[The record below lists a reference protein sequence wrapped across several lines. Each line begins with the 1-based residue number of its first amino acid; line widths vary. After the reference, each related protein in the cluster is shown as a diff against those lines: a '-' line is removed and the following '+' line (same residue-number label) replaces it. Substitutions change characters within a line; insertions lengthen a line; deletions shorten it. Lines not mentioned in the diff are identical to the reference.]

1 MQGSGGFV
9 DFYGQFGISLN
20 SFQPNGRPA
29 IHYALQNMDSRHR
42 TLFVHNTLT
51 TADDI
56 RFAQNWN
63 PNVFWAS
70 CPNANLYIENNLPNY
85 SFFLETDAKVCLGT
99 DSLTSN
105 WKLSILSEMQAIA
118 KYQSYITDETLLSW
132 ATLNGALALGFED
145 ELGSFEVGK
154 KPGINLLYGFEDS
167 SRIIT
172 DNTIVKRLV

>member
-1 MQGSGGFV
+1 MRSFREFLIEYGVEPRAASRFNLPNLDDLREPNERPFGG
-9 DFYGQFGISLN
+9 Y
-20 SFQPNGRPA
+20 
-29 IHYALQNMDSRHR
+29 DS
-42 TLFVHNTLT
+42 
-51 TADDI
+51 
-56 RFAQNWN
+56 FAQ
-63 PNVFWAS
+63 VTQGKIAAERKS
-70 CPNANLYIENNLPNY
+70 GKYANLYIENNLPNY

-118 KYQSYITDETLLSW
+118 KFQSYITDETLLSW